1 MSRNTITL
9 YYYSIYLGQL
19 TSYSPPVSLG
29 LSGTATPM
37 RASLVMALTS
47 SSSAQSRVQ
56 AGLAGSTMYRQSAV
70 LSCTTSLTCNTDI
83 VCTL

>member
-1 MSRNTITL
+1 MSRNTIISN
-9 YYYSIYLGQL
+9 YYSIYLL
-19 TSYSPPVSLG
+19 TSYSPLVSLG

-37 RASLVMALTS
+37 RESLVITLTS

-70 LSCTTSLTCNTDI
+70 LSCTTSLTFNIDI
-83 VCTL
+83 VCIM